1 MAKKIP
7 QKVNQAIREYITV
20 IKKDIPI
27 QRVILYGSYAKGKA
41 KKTSDIDIVIIS
53 DKFGKNPLEEGKY
66 LFRKLW
72 EVKKSNI
79 DPIGYSQKDFENPNP
94 SPLLYEIKRHGR
106 EVILK

>member
-7 QKVNQAIREYITV
+7 QKVNEAVRNYIEA
-20 IKKDIPI
+20 IKKDIPVDK
-27 QRVILYGSYAKGKA
+27 VIIYGSYAKGKA
-41 KKTSDIDIVIIS
+41 KKTSDIDIAIIS
-53 DKFGKNPLEEGKY
+53 EKFGKNPSEEGKY

-79 DPIGYSQKDFENPNP
+79 DPIGYSQKGFKNPNP
-94 SPLLYEIKRHGR
+94 SPLLYEIKRYGK